1 MFDFKGAIFDLDGT
15 VADSNPVWEKIDRI
29 YLKNHG
35 ISVSDREITRFSSL
49 TYEECAAEFA
59 KLGIKTDVPSI
70 MSEFNRLAV
79 IEYRTSVMLKHGAE
93 EYLRK
98 LKSEGKP
105 IALATASPASLYEPV
120 LLHHNIYS
128 LFDAFC
134 TTDDVAR
141 GKGFPDIYILA
152 ASKIGVPVSQCAV
165 FEDTLNGVIGAKNA
179 RAFTVG
185 VYDKASYSDK
195 DEIMKI
201 SDLYI
206 NSFDE
211 LL

>member
-1 MFDFKGAIFDLDGT
+1 MFDFKGAVFDLDGT
-15 VADSNPVWEKIDRI
+15 VADSNSVWEKIDRQ
-29 YLKNHG
+29 YLRSHG
-35 ISVSDREITRFSSL
+35 ITVPEREITRFAAL
-49 TYEECAAEFA
+49 TYEECAEEFT
-59 KLGIKTDVPSI
+59 KLGIDTDVPSL

-79 IEYRTSVMLKHGAE
+79 IEYRTSVMLKPGAE

-98 LKSEGKP
+98 IKSEGKP
-105 IALATASPASLYEPV
+105 IALATASPACLYEPV
-120 LLHHNIYS
+120 LLHHSIYG

-152 ASKIGVPVSQCAV
+152 ASKIGVPVSECIV

-179 RAFTVG
+179 HAFTVG
-185 VYDKASYSDK
+185 VYDKASFSDK
-195 DEIMKI
+195 DEIMRI

-206 NSFDE
+206 NSFNE